1 LRGGSASLS
10 IDNLILAIN
19 GTGTPGTDY
28 GLGTVTN
35 TLVTAVAGAGDTMDV
50 TSIEQG
56 AWANG
61 IEVGETSA
69 NMSWPGSFLT
79 GGTGSLTR
87 NQLRIAG
94 GDFVVVPDGSLEVE
108 YDELLGCWRVI

>member
-1 LRGGSASLS
+1 
-10 IDNLILAIN
+10 
-19 GTGTPGTDY
+19 
-28 GLGTVTN
+28 
-35 TLVTAVAGAGDTMDV
+35 MDV

-87 NQLRIAG
+87 NKLLIAG
-94 GDFVVVPDGSLEVE
+94 GDLPVVPDGTFEIE
-108 YDELLGCWRVI
+108 YDYVLGSWRAV